1 MLPSNFAVF
10 NYCYFLC
17 FWLQRAEI
25 CTNCLNQPVN
35 FLLIFAPNWYIR
47 LLLLWFN
54 SYANEKKCERWRHN
68 ESAYF
73 LQLLKTVQN
82 THYIRDEVQI
92 KLQNLNGDF
101 RHPQSLHPRWGLT
114 YHIANTLVSGRYC
127 IQNEQ
132 QGGLTHIWPCLSCQR
147 SWLPFTPD
155 CKFCVKLFWDIIV
168 IQTPLLTMAVFISC
182 LLKDTYCI
190 DLTNFI
196 PSILTYM
203 QFYLH
208 SVQWGRGDGG
218 SWLLAYCLFTRLLI
232 SSFPG
237 YFLLAPPLEM
247 SVRHEV
253 GLVDLTNVGKVN
265 VVTCRQK

>member
-1 MLPSNFAVF
+1 MTSQ
-10 NYCYFLC
+10 
-17 FWLQRAEI
+17 W
-25 CTNCLNQPVN
+25 
-35 FLLIFAPNWYIR
+35 IR
-47 LLLLWFN
+47 LSFV
-54 SYANEKKCERWRHN
+54 
-68 ESAYF
+68 
-73 LQLLKTVQN
+73 LQLLKNCAEHPLYQRWSPNKITKSEWWFSTPPIFARPARTDQP
-82 THYIRDEVQI
+82 HSQYSC
-92 KLQNLNGDF
+92 F
-101 RHPQSLHPRWGLT
+101 RSLLHPKRTTGF
-114 YHIANTLVSGRYC
+114 
-127 IQNEQ
+127 
-132 QGGLTHIWPCLSCQR
+132 THIWPCLSCQR

-182 LLKDTYCI
+182 LLKHTYCI

-208 SVQWGRGDGG
+208 SVKWGGGDGG

-237 YFLLAPPLEM
+237 YFLLARPLEM

-253 GLVDLTNVGKVN
+253 GLVDMTKVGKVN
-265 VVTCRQK
+265 VVTCQK